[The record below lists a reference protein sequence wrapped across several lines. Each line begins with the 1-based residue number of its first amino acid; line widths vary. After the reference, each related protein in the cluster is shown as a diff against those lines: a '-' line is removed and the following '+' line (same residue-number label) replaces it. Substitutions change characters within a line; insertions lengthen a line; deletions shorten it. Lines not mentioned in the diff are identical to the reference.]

1 MQPRINRDSVSAVF
15 LLLFCGIFIAASFDI
30 EATNYGTLQSAV
42 WPQII
47 LGALSVFS
55 LLLLTQA
62 LRRPAAAGAGGGLLD
77 WLRRYRNPLICYALF
92 LGFLVSLPILG
103 MLLGGILFVLLML
116 TILGGGKL
124 AQLPLHL
131 GIAVISVGAMWAI
144 FTYALGVFLPGGII
158 LNLQ

>member
-1 MQPRINRDSVSAVF
+1 MQSRINRDSVSAVF
-15 LLLFCGIFIAASFDI
+15 LLLFCGVFIAASFDI
-30 EATNYGTLQSAV
+30 QETTFGTLQSSV
-42 WPQII
+42 WPRII
-47 LGALSVFS
+47 LGALSLFS

-62 LRRPAAAGAGGGLLD
+62 LRNPPAAGEGGGALG

-92 LGFLVSLPILG
+92 LGFLVSLPTLG

-116 TILGGGKL
+116 TILGGGKP

-131 GIAVISVGAMWAI
+131 GIAVVSVGAMWAI

>member
-15 LLLFCGIFIAASFDI
+15 LLLFCGVFFAASFEI
-30 EATNYGTLQSAV
+30 EATNYGTLQSSV

-62 LRRPAAAGAGGGLLD
+62 LRRPPGAGEGGGLLD

-103 MLLGGILFVLLML
+103 MLLGGIFFVLLML
-116 TILGGGKL
+116 TILGGGKP

-131 GIAVISVGAMWAI
+131 GVSVISVGAMWAI

>member
-1 MQPRINRDSVSAVF
+1 MQTRINRDSVSAVF
-15 LLLFCGIFIAASFDI
+15 LLLFCGVFFAASFDI
-30 EATNYGTLQSAV
+30 ETTNYGTLQSSV

-47 LGALSVFS
+47 LGALSLFS

-62 LRRPAAAGAGGGLLD
+62 LRKPPAAGEGGGLLA

-92 LGFLVSLPILG
+92 FGFLISLPVLG
-103 MLLGGILFVLLML
+103 MLLGGILFVLVML

-131 GIAVISVGAMWAI
+131 VIAVVSVGAMWAI

>member
-15 LLLFCGIFIAASFDI
+15 LLLFCGVFIAASFDI
-30 EATNYGTLQSAV
+30 EETNYGTLQSSV

-55 LLLLTQA
+55 LLQLTQA
-62 LRRPAAAGAGGGLLD
+62 LRRPPAAGAGGGLLD
-77 WLRRYRNPLICYALF
+77 WLQRYRNPLICYALF
-92 LGFLVSLPILG
+92 LGFLVSLPVLG

>member
-1 MQPRINRDSVSAVF
+1 MQTRINRDSVSAVF
-15 LLLFCGIFIAASFDI
+15 LLLFCGVFIAASFDI
-30 EATNYGTLQSAV
+30 ETTNYGTLQSAV

-47 LGALSVFS
+47 LGALSLFS

-62 LRRPAAAGAGGGLLD
+62 LRRPPAPGEGGGLGA

-92 LGFLVSLPILG
+92 LAFLVSLPVLG
-103 MLLGGILFVLLML
+103 MLLGGILFVLVML

-131 GIAVISVGAMWAI
+131 AIAVVSVGAMWAI

>member
-15 LLLFCGIFIAASFDI
+15 LLLFCGVFFAASFDI
-30 EATNYGTLQSAV
+30 EETNYGTLQSSV

-62 LRRPAAAGAGGGLLD
+62 LRRPPAAGAGGGLLD
-77 WLRRYRNPLICYALF
+77 WLQRYRNPLICYALF

-116 TILGGGKL
+116 TILGGGKP

>member
-1 MQPRINRDSVSAVF
+1 MQSRINRDSVSAVF
-15 LLLFCGIFIAASFDI
+15 LLLFCGVFIAASFDI
-30 EATNYGTLQSAV
+30 QETTFGTLQSSV
-42 WPQII
+42 WPRII
-47 LGALSVFS
+47 LGALSLFS

-62 LRRPAAAGAGGGLLD
+62 LRNPPAAGEGGGPLG

-92 LGFLVSLPILG
+92 LGFLVSLPVLG

-116 TILGGGKL
+116 TILGGGRP
-124 AQLPLHL
+124 AQLPLHF
-131 GIAVISVGAMWAI
+131 GIAVVSVGAMWAI

>member
-15 LLLFCGIFIAASFDI
+15 LLLFCGVFIAASFDI
-30 EATNYGTLQSAV
+30 EETNYGTLQSSV

-62 LRRPAAAGAGGGLLD
+62 LRRPPAAGAGGGLLD
-77 WLRRYRNPLICYALF
+77 WLQRYRNPLICYALF
-92 LGFLVSLPILG
+92 LGFLVSLPVLG